1 MNFVDSEIDLADLVD
16 LRMNFVDLGAN
27 FVDLEAAFRDL
38 GMNFFGFG
46 DGFCEVRDEFC
57 GWRTEGRDL
66 EWRPVTSWSGSIN
79 SDGQVSQISIE
90 LNFELLN
97 TKTKLEK
104 ASVEQGNGDTS
115 ERIPPAFLKFFN
127 GDVPSI
133 CMLENLAARS
143 WKVVVEK
150 KDDNFFFMEGWVD
163 FVLENNL
170 EFGDFLTFS
179 YAGNSKFYVKIYEK
193 NGSLRHLHLSPCLTY
208 KVQVQ
213 TTYKEATCAEEGVV
227 AQPADQTSERS
238 RSPVASINS
247 CEIVIKAW
255 HLSNA
260 RLTCIARSTM
270 KSEFIALDK
279 AGEEAE
285 WLRNFLEDI
294 PYWPKPVAP
303 VCIHCDSQAAIGR
316 ARSMLYNGK
325 SRHIRRRHNTVRE
338 LLSGGIITVDYVKS
352 KDNVSDPLT
361 KGLSR
366 EGVKTTSK
374 GWV

>member
-1 MNFVDSEIDLADLVD
+1 MNFVDSEIDLVDLVD

-27 FVDLEAAFRDL
+27 FVDLEAVFRDL
-38 GMNFFGFG
+38 GMNFVDLEMDFM
-46 DGFCEVRDEFC
+46 R
-57 GWRTEGRDL
+57 RTEGRDL
-66 EWRPVTSWSGSIN
+66 EWRPVTSWSGSID
-79 SDGQVSQISIE
+79 SDGQELCVGPVVMDRVLLLWLILRAAAALLMDKRGKEFGPMLKGVKLVE

-133 CMLENLAARS
+133 CMLEDLAARS

-193 NGSLRHLHLSPCLTY
+193 NGSLRQDVTAL
-208 KVQVQ
+208 
-213 TTYKEATCAEEGVV
+213 KEPELVTSEEENEQEEGVV

-238 RSPVASINS
+238 RSSVASINS

-260 RLTCIARSTM
+260 RLVSLSQIFRVFT
-270 KSEFIALDK
+270 SEDAPEVPEGTSDK
-279 AGEEAE
+279 EHFMIVEA
-285 WLRNFLEDI
+285 WKHSDFLCRNYILSGLQD
-294 PYWPKPVAP
+294 
-303 VCIHCDSQAAIGR
+303 D
-316 ARSMLYNGK
+316 LYN
-325 SRHIRRRHNTVRE
+325 IY
-338 LLSGGIITVDYVKS
+338 SG
-352 KDNVSDPLT
+352 T
-361 KGLSR
+361 K
-366 EGVKTTSK
+366 TSK
-374 GWV
+374 ELWGH